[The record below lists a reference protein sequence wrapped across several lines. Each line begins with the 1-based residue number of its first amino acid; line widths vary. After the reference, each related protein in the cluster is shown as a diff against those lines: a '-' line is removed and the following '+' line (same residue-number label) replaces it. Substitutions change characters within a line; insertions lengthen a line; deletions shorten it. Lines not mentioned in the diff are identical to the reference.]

1 MIRFVLFLLALTPAL
16 ALAQSPSEPMS
27 LKDPLDYTLDDGI
40 MDQQEME
47 AEARD
52 MYRLCV
58 INPYQKTY
66 LDCEC
71 VAGAFLQQREEL
83 GPMVEQSDIYDGIL
97 QNKGANCARTEN
109 VAGTTYESC
118 MNYATTY
125 REMARD
131 NPEYCTCVANQVALN
146 FKKTPVVNPA
156 YVSRLNYNAMTS
168 CDDPANRPQRSARTN
183 TNQ

>member
-1 MIRFVLFLLALTPAL
+1 MMRLALFLLALAPAI
-16 ALAQSPSEPMS
+16 ALAQTPSEPMS
-27 LKDPLDYTLDDGI
+27 LKDPIDYTLDDGI
-40 MDQQEME
+40 MDQREME

-52 MYRLCV
+52 MYRLCD

-71 VAGAFLQQREEL
+71 VAGAFLQQREKL
-83 GPMVEQSDIYDGIL
+83 GPMVDQSDIYDGIL

-109 VAGTTYESC
+109 VAGTTYQTC

-131 NPEYCTCVANQVALN
+131 NEEYCQCVANQVALN
-146 FKKTPVVNPA
+146 FQRQPRISPG
-156 YVSRLNYNAMTS
+156 YVSKLNFNAMTS
-168 CDDPANRPQRSARTN
+168 CDDPANRPRKTAQSKTD
-183 TNQ
+183 Q